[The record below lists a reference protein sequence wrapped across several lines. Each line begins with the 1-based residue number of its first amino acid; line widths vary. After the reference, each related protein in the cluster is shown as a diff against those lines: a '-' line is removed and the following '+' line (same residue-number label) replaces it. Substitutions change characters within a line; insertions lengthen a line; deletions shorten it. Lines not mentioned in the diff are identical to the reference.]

1 MTLVDELEFV
11 KFVLLSIEELL
22 WTCVEIWKGVCLF
35 VFPL

>member
-22 WTCVEIWKGVCLF
+22 WTCVEIWKGVSLY
-35 VFPL
+35 VVPL